1 MSIDLR
7 NAKPGDKLITKH
19 GNTMVY
25 IAYYPGTCYP
35 HTVLY
40 SNGSIGTRLD
50 DGHVSETNRL
60 WCDEDIIEIV
70 PFTRT
75 RFELL
80 SVKVFSYVGDLC
92 FKEFLFENGWSFTEF
107 QKEFDE
113 SVGAGAAREEDVLKG
128 GC

>member
-19 GNTMVY
+19 GNMMIY
-25 IAYYPGTCYP
+25 IGYYPGTRYP
-35 HTVLY
+35 HAVLY
-40 SNGSIGTRLD
+40 SNGSEGTRLD
-50 DGHVSETNRL
+50 GGHVSETNRL
-60 WCDEDIIEIV
+60 WCDEDIVEII

-80 SVKVFSYVGDLC
+80 LVKAFSYVGDLC
-92 FKEFLFENGWSFTEF
+92 FKEFLFKNGWSFTEF
-107 QKEFDE
+107 QKELDK
-113 SVGAGAAREEDVLKG
+113 SVKAGTAHEEDPLKG